1 MAASLVTTHQFQ
13 PDPYPPY
20 SYQVSSNHQ
29 QTGSLC
35 P

>member
-1 MAASLVTTHQFQ
+1 MAASLVTPHPLQ
-13 PDPYPPY
+13 PDHYPPY

-29 QTGSLC
+29 QTGSLR